1 MTATS
6 IDSASNERSVISDKA
21 QIMTNTVS
29 AMTISDEISSEVAT
43 AILTKQKELNRDP
56 KELLKI
62 VLTVHDTLRQLSA
75 QASQK
80 RRLRI
85 DRVPCAGS

>member
-1 MTATS
+1 
-6 IDSASNERSVISDKA
+6 
-21 QIMTNTVS
+21 MTNTVS
-29 AMTISDEISSEVAT
+29 AMSNADEISSEVAT

-75 QASQK
+75 QASEK
-80 RRLRI
+80 RRMRM
-85 DRVPCAGS
+85 DRVTCAGS

>member
-1 MTATS
+1 
-6 IDSASNERSVISDKA
+6 
-21 QIMTNTVS
+21 MTNTVS
-29 AMTISDEISSEVAT
+29 AMSISDEISSEVAT

-75 QASQK
+75 QASEK
-80 RRLRI
+80 RRMRM
-85 DRVPCAGS
+85 DRVTCAGS